1 MTTQIKKSLFDIQS
15 SISAIAIHLGNNRN
29 FFEYQ
34 SNITVKRAIER
45 ELEII
50 GEAMNRILK
59 EQSVSTG

>member
-15 SISAIAIHLGNNRN
+15 SITAISIHLGSNRN

-34 SNITVKRAIER
+34 NNLTVKRAIER

-50 GEAMNRILK
+50 G
-59 EQSVSTG
+59 GY